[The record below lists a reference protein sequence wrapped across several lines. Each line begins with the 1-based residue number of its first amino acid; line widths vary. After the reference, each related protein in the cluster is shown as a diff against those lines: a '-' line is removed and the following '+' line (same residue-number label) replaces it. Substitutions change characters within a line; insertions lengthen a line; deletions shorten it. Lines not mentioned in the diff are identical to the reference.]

1 MRWRLKRPFPL
12 LPDALGKVGANVAF
26 IMPERLAS
34 TDPSLPITEM
44 VGSGPFRFA
53 ASERV
58 PGSRAVYLRSESY
71 VPRSGGAAS
80 LLAGPKVAHFDRVEW
95 ITLPDATTAAA
106 ALRRNEID
114 WWEQPTADLLPTL
127 QRARG
132 LKTDISTPPARS
144 AMLRLNFLHPPFDN
158 SAIRRAV
165 LGAIGQDDS

>member
-1 MRWRLKRPFPL
+1 
-12 LPDALGKVGANVAF
+12 
-26 IMPERLAS
+26 
-34 TDPSLPITEM
+34 M
-44 VGSGPFRFA
+44 VGSGPYRFA

-114 WWEQPTADLLPTL
+114 WWEQPTADLLTTL

-132 LKTDISTPPARS
+132 LKTDILDPTGTIGDAAPQSTSTRPSTTPRSAAPCSARS
-144 AMLRLNFLHPPFDN
+144 TRPIL
-158 SAIRRAV
+158 
-165 LGAIGQDDS
+165 